1 MMNDRAG
8 IDYVIIGITL
18 LIGMILTLLPLP
30 LWAAWLRPH
39 WVLAITIFWLLTA
52 SHRVGIGVAWFIGFF
67 MDILTGTLLG
77 EQALI
82 FTITAYIVL
91 KFQHWLAHMP
101 VLQQTASL
109 FLLMLLNLIIDR
121 SLIVLL
127 NHTPVDWYF
136 WMTAITTAVI
146 WPWLSGLLYFCQIK
160 LRIVDLS

>member
-1 MMNDRAG
+1 MNDRVG
-8 IDYVIIGITL
+8 IDYLIISITL
-18 LIGMILTLLPLP
+18 IIGMILTLLPLP
-30 LWAAWLRPH
+30 VWVAWMRPH

-52 SHRVGIGVAWFIGFF
+52 SHRVGIGVSFGIGLF

-91 KFQHWLAHMP
+91 RFQHWLAHMSIFS
-101 VLQQTASL
+101 QTAAIFMLVL
-109 FLLMLLNLIIDR
+109 FDLIIDR
-121 SLIVLL
+121 CLIVLL
-127 NHTPVDWYF
+127 HHTPVDWYF
-136 WMTAITTAVI
+136 WMTAVTTAVI